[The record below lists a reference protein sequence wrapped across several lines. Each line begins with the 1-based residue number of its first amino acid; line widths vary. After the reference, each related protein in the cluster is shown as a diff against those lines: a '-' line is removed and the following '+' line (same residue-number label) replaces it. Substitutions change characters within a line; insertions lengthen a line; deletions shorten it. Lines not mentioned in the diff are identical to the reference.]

1 MSCGR
6 RGESRAV
13 GCSSTSSRL
22 PSAPPTRPPT
32 RPTRPPR
39 QLLVRRACQPAR
51 SPASES
57 LPAARSAPDH
67 PSTLLSLSLCS
78 LCSLSLCSLLSL
90 LSLLSESL
98 PAYQPASLPLL
109 HSASPPLGSDQTS
122 PQPSFCRAW
131 PSEGSVPRAPCPD
144 PDPDPNPIPDPD
156 LNPNPNPSPNPNP
169 CPASQVCVAAA
180 QRRHVGRR
188 DAAHHRLR
196 LLPLLAAVLRR
207 RPGEP

>member
-1 MSCGR
+1 L
-6 RGESRAV
+6 A
-13 GCSSTSSRL
+13 
-22 PSAPPTRPPT
+22 A
-32 RPTRPPR
+32 R
-39 QLLVRRACQPAR
+39 QHPVAYRVRRPRDRPRDRPAHLASSSSGEPASQPA
-51 SPASES
+51 A
-57 LPAARSAPDH
+57 LPLRACPQLARHQTTPPLCS
-67 PSTLLSLSLCS
+67 LSLSALSALSLSALCSLCS
-78 LCSLSLCSLLSL
+78 LCSQRACQPTSP
-90 LSLLSESL
+90 
-98 PAYQPASLPLL
+98 PAYLSSTPPLL
-109 HSASPPLGSDQTS
+109 HSASLPLGSDQTS